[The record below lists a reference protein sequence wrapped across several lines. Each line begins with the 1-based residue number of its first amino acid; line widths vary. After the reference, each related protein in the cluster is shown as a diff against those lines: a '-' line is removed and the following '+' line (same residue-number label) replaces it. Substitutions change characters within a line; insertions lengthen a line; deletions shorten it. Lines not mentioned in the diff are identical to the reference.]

1 MYVRVD
7 SGSTVGSCERGR
19 ARAERGVVLGE
30 RADAGVRVRVRGRV
44 RGRVRVL
51 CVRVLGARVLR
62 VCAGE
67 LRRVGLAH
75 EVDGAG
81 VRVPVDL
88 EVVVVV
94 VGYEGGAVCAV
105 GRDPVPDAL
114 EERPHACRAFLVNMF
129 TGQ

>member
-1 MYVRVD
+1 MGMCG
-7 SGSTVGSCERGR
+7 SCACGSTVGSCGRGR

-30 RADAGVRVRVRGRV
+30 RADAGVRVLC
-44 RGRVRVL
+44 VRVL

-67 LRRVGLAH
+67 LRRAGLAH
-75 EVDGAG
+75 EVDGVG
-81 VRVPVDL
+81 VRVPVGL

-94 VGYEGGAVCAV
+94 VGHEGGAVCAV
-105 GRDPVPDAL
+105 GREPGPDAL
-114 EERPHACRAFLVNMF
+114 EERPHGGRAFLVNMF